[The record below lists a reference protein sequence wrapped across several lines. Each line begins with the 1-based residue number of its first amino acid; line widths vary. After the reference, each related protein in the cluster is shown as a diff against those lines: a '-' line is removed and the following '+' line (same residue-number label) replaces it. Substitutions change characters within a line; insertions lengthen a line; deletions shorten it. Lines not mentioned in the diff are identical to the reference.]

1 MLLVPGDDTF
11 LHVAAV
17 LMILKRL
24 LTLLALM
31 AERHAFTT
39 WVLYLPTA
47 KEISH
52 SIKTKLLKC
61 KFITIKSQFTH
72 QENVIFDK
80 IIENIYI
87 FVCHKL

>member
-1 MLLVPGDDTF
+1 MSGDEII

-24 LTLLALM
+24 LTLFALM

-52 SIKTKLLKC
+52 SFKTKLLKSE
-61 KFITIKSQFTH
+61 FIIRK
-72 QENVIFDK
+72 N
-80 IIENIYI
+80 
-87 FVCHKL
+87 